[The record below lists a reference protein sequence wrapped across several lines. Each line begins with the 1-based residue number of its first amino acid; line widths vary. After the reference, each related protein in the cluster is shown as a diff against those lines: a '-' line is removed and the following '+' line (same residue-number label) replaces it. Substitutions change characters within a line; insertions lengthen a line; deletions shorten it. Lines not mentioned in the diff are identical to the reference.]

1 MITLRLT
8 VQQFYDE
15 FHNIF
20 GSMSL
25 IELKKKLD
33 YMETMCL
40 KKYATSEGQHLDM
53 YSKLKC

>member
-1 MITLRLT
+1 MITLKLT

-15 FHNIF
+15 FHHIF
-20 GSMSL
+20 GNVTL

-40 KKYATSEGQHLDM
+40 KNYSSSEGQHLEI